1 MAEKKKKS
9 KEIPQEQ
16 IAPEEVVQTPDVEN
30 AEAAVVEEEEDST
43 TAMAE
48 TVKGNNELL
57 RKMMGENFIEYASY
71 VIKERAIPDVDDG
84 LKPVQRRILWTM
96 HKIDDGTFQKV
107 ANIVGETMKY
117 HPHGDASIYDALV
130 VVANKELFIEK
141 QGNYGNIVTG
151 DPSAAARYIEARL
164 SKLGKEVLFNDGITE
179 LIDSYDGRNKE
190 PVRLPI
196 KIPALL
202 LMGSD
207 GIAVGTNTKI
217 MSHNFVEL
225 LNAQIA
231 VLKEEEFQL
240 FPDFLQG
247 GIMDASQYE
256 DGNGK
261 ITLRAKIEL
270 DGRTLII
277 KEIPAFTTTGKLM
290 DSIEKAA
297 NKGKIK
303 IASIHDLTS
312 SEVRIEIIPQRGYDP
327 QRAIQA
333 LYQYTDC
340 SLSVSLNLMVIKENR
355 PSRMTVTEV
364 VKRNTEKLLEYLR
377 YELNIEVGKSLDKL
391 LVRTLAQIF
400 VEERIYKKIENC
412 KTYEAIEKEV
422 RAGLEKY
429 RSEWEPLLQQLVQNL
444 RDRGLDHPTDPDEA
458 LRFSQLEQGIIPIVE
473 IERLLAIPIRR
484 ISLFDINQ
492 NKKDMAEISKQL
504 EEAQKNLKRLKAYAI
519 KYLQRL
525 IDEYGEF
532 FPRRTEIRQAA
543 FDKIDVSAIAL
554 NNIRVGW
561 DRKNCYVGTSVKSD
575 DVVVCNE
582 VDHLL
587 CVERKGSYKVIAI
600 PDKVFIDRLY
610 EFRKYDKNT
619 VFGIVYSDNKTG
631 KVYYKRSCISQF
643 IRDKEYRIIP
653 EKCRLELITS
663 RPNAIYECKIDTP
676 IKARQTQEIDL
687 SKAPLRSPKAGGQLL
702 FPRKMTKITFVKYLD
717 GTEEPENPELI
728 NVPPDPVPVPPEPEE
743 VEETPAVSE
752 EKPQEKPVKKAP
764 VKKKEE
770 TPEPESETETESVEN
785 QEDVKDEKPVVPETE
800 DDNWGISQMDFGF

>member
-9 KEIPQEQ
+9 KELPQEQ
-16 IAPEEVVQTPDVEN
+16 VTPEEINETPA
-30 AEAAVVEEEEDST
+30 AEAVPAETVEDDEDST
-43 TAMAE
+43 TAIAE
-48 TVKGNNELL
+48 NVKGNNELL

-225 LNAQIA
+225 LNAQIS

-312 SEVRIEIIPQRGYDP
+312 SEVRIEIVPQRGYDP

-355 PSRMTVTEV
+355 PSRMTVTQV

-412 KTYEAIEKEV
+412 KTYEEIEKEV

-444 RDRGLDHPTDPDEA
+444 RDRGLDHPSDPDEA
-458 LRFSQLEQGIIPIVE
+458 LRFSQLEQGIIPQVE
-473 IERLLAIPIRR
+473 IDRLLAIPIRR

-504 EEAQKNLKRLKAYAI
+504 DEALKNLKRLKSYAI

-525 IDEYGEF
+525 IDEYGQF
-532 FPRRTEIRQAA
+532 FPRKTEIRQAA

-587 CVERKGSYKVIAI
+587 CVERKGVYKVIAI

-619 VFGIVYSDNKTG
+619 VFGVVYSDNKTG
-631 KVYYKRSCISQF
+631 KVYYKRTCISQF

-717 GTEEPENPELI
+717 GTEEPENPELLE
-728 NVPPDPVPVPPEPEE
+728 VPPDPVPVEPEE
-743 VEETPAVSE
+743 PEETVENTAEPEKEKGTGKKVKPEPVPVPE
-752 EKPQEKPVKKAP
+752 EPEEEDTAGTEDEEETKPVA
-764 VKKKEE
+764 
-770 TPEPESETETESVEN
+770 
-785 QEDVKDEKPVVPETE
+785 PETE